1 MKKLFGVVLISL
13 SVAACGGGSG
23 EKAEAPAPKS
33 MINNKAEE
41 RPAAKPADVPEVA
54 EIVIEGNDQMKFNL
68 DKIEVYEG
76 QKVKLT
82 LKHVG
87 EMPLQS
93 MGHNWTLLT
102 KGVDVM
108 EFGAATATAK
118 ETDYLPA
125 GRENDVIAKTK
136 TIGGGE
142 EVTIEFDAPTRGMY
156 TFICAF
162 PGHYAMMKGRF
173 LVK

>member
-1 MKKLFGVVLISL
+1 MKKFLGVVLISL
-13 SVAACGGGSG
+13 SLAACGGGTE
-23 EKAEAPAPKS
+23 EKAGAPAPKS
-33 MINNKAEE
+33 MIKSKVEE
-41 RPAAKPADVPEVA
+41 KPAAKPADLPETA
-54 EIVIEGNDQMKFNL
+54 EIVIEGNDQMKFNM
-68 DKIEVYEG
+68 DKIEVYSG

-87 EMPLQS
+87 EMPLAS
-93 MGHNWTLLT
+93 MGHNWTLLA

-108 EFGAATATAK
+108 DFGAATATAK
-118 ETDYLPA
+118 ETDYMPA
-125 GRENDVIAKTK
+125 GREGDVIAKTK

-142 EVTIEFDAPTRGMY
+142 EVTIEFDAPARGMY